1 MNIVSVK
8 FKNNECFIPEV
19 LVSAKAMNQGLE
31 RLKPQLAAAKVEPRG
46 KVVIGSIQG
55 DLHDIGKNIVGMLLQ
70 GAGYEIIDLGAD
82 VPVQKFV
89 DAAKERQADVVGMSS
104 LLTTTMVNMHSV
116 VSGLEGAG
124 IRPDVKVIIGG
135 APVTPAFAEQ
145 IGADGYAPDAA
156 SAIDLVDGL
165 LGKQPRERNSE
176 VKEKK
181 GRDIMNL
188 AKRAPIL
195 GILAGIALIIVGFI
209 NKNNAL
215 LIVGAV
221 LIAFGIF
228 RQFQK

>member
-1 MNIVSVK
+1 MTIYEQIAEEVQKGDAEAAGELIAQALDGGETAEHILYDGLVEGMNIVSEK

-19 LVSAKAMNQGLE
+19 LVSAKAMNQGLK
-31 RLKPQLAAAKVEPRG
+31 RLKPLLAAAKVEPRG

-165 LGKQPRERNSE
+165 LGKQPR
-176 VKEKK
+176 
-181 GRDIMNL
+181 
-188 AKRAPIL
+188 
-195 GILAGIALIIVGFI
+195 
-209 NKNNAL
+209 
-215 LIVGAV
+215 
-221 LIAFGIF
+221 
-228 RQFQK
+228 